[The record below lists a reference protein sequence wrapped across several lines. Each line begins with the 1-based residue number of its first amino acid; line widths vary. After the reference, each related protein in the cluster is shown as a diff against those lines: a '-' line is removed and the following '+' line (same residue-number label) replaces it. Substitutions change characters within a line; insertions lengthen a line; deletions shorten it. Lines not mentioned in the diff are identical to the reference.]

1 MASNTIRLGLVQM
14 PGSAHKHDNLELAE
28 AGIRECVSQGAQ
40 VVCLQELVNTLYFCQ
55 REEYEH
61 FELAEAKDGATVKH
75 FESIA
80 SELRVVIV
88 VPFFERRASGVY
100 HNSATVIDA
109 DGTNLGLY
117 RKMHI
122 PDDPGFMEKFYF
134 APGDLGFKSFNTH
147 YGRIG
152 VLICWDQWYPEAAR
166 LTALSGADILLYPTA
181 IGWDPKDPK
190 ERDRYAESW
199 QTSMKGHAIANGI
212 YVAAVNRCGEEENMS
227 FWGRSFVANPMGEII
242 AEAPDGEAAN
252 LVVDCDLKLSE
263 QTRREWPFFRDRRI
277 DAYEKITAR
286 YIDQD

>member
-1 MASNTIRLGLVQM
+1 MSAITLGLVQM
-14 PGSAHKHDNLELAE
+14 PGHAQRSENLAHAE
-28 AGIRECVSQGAQ
+28 AGVRDCVAQGAQ
-40 VVCLQELVNTLYFCQ
+40 VVCLQELVSTLYFCQ

-61 FELAEAKDGATVKH
+61 FDLAEAPDGPTVKH
-75 FESIA
+75 FEALA

-100 HNSATVIDA
+100 HNSAAVIDA

-134 APGDLGFKSFNTH
+134 APGDLGFRTFQTQ

-166 LTALSGADILLYPTA
+166 LTALAGADIILYPTA
-181 IGWDPKDPK
+181 IGWNPDAP
-190 ERDRYAESW
+190 EELSRYAESW
-199 QTSMKGHAIANGI
+199 QTIMRGHAIANGTF
-212 YVAAVNRCGEEENMS
+212 VAAINRCGQEES
-227 FWGRSFVANPMGEII
+227 TRFWGRSFVANPMGEIMV
-242 AEAPDGEAAN
+242 EAADDKAAN
-252 LVVDCDLKLSE
+252 LVVECDLSFSE

-277 DAYEKITAR
+277 DAYHAIQSR
-286 YIDQD
+286 FIDPE